1 MSTVYYKLDPN
12 RKLTKKQIKM
22 LEEAA
27 KREPV
32 YDPENPPLTEEQ
44 LKEFVRVGNKKHI
57 TIYLD
62 YEVIDYFK
70 NLSLETDIPYQTL
83 INMYLR
89 HCADDKIKPET
100 KWKKT
105 G

>member
-1 MSTVYYKLDPN
+1 
-12 RKLTKKQIKM
+12 M
-22 LEEAA
+22 LEEAQN
-27 KREPV
+27 REDV
-32 YDPENPPLTEEQ
+32 YDPDCPPQTEED
-44 LKEFVRVGNKKHI
+44 LKQFIRVGNKKHV

-62 YEVIDYFK
+62 NVVIDYFK
-70 NLSLETDIPYQTL
+70 NLSQETDIPYQTL

-89 HCADDKIKPET
+89 HCADDKIKPDT